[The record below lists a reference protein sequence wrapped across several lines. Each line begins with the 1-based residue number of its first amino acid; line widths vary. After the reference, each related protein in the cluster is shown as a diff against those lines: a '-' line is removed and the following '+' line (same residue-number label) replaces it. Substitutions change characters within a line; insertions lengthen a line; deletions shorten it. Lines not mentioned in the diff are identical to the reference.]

1 MINIIY
7 TILLFNILII
17 IFKMFEKYKID
28 SLQGLIFNY
37 ITAGVCSY
45 LLLDSDF
52 SLQYIINAKWLL
64 HAIIIGVLFIVVF
77 NFYGF
82 GTQKVGISI
91 TTIANKMSLVIPVSA
106 AIIFYDEKFTYLK
119 GAAFLL
125 ALLGIYLSSTK
136 KGKLSFNR
144 EYLWLIILVFI
155 GQGICDSV
163 FNDFAQ
169 KFPSEKGYLFFLTL
183 FFIASI
189 SGIIIHTIK
198 SIKQKNK
205 NNYFQIES
213 MFWGVVFGIP
223 NFFSLVFF
231 LKALATPNLDS
242 SIVFTLVSIGIVI
255 SSSLIGIY
263 LFNEKLS
270 KTNWIGILLSICA
283 IYIFSY

>member
-37 ITAGVCSY
+37 ITAGFCSY

-91 TTIANKMSLVIPVSA
+91 TTIANKMSLVIPVST

-169 KFPSEKGYLFFLTL
+169 KFPNEKGYLFFLTL

-231 LKALATPNLDS
+231 LEALATPNLDS

>member
-1 MINIIY
+1 
-7 TILLFNILII
+7 
-17 IFKMFEKYKID
+17 MFEKYKID

-45 LLLDSDF
+45 LFLDSDF

-77 NFYGF
+77 NFYGI

-91 TTIANKMSLVIPVSA
+91 TTIANKMSLVIPVSI

-119 GAAFLL
+119 GTAFLL

-144 EYLWLIILVFI
+144 EYLWLIILVFV
-155 GQGICDSV
+155 GQGICDSI

-169 KFPSEKGYLFFLTL
+169 KFPNEKGYLFFLTL

-189 SGIIIHTIK
+189 SGIIMHTTK
-198 SIKQKNK
+198 SIKQKNR

-213 MFWGVVFGIP
+213 MFWGVIFGIP

-270 KTNWIGILLSICA
+270 KTNWIGISLSICA